1 MKTRPS
7 STTRPT
13 AKRLSLEQKIR
24 LIARRYRAR
33 ERRHR
38 GKSETGNCS
47 SRHAWLAFTCALA
60 VLAVLV
66 LPMVSRA
73 DETTTTFEQ
82 ANQSYAS
89 GHFAEAAHGYEAVVA
104 RQGFSAPVLFNL
116 GNAWLKAGEPG
127 RAILNYKRA
136 QWLAPG
142 DRAIATNLRLARQQA
157 GLAVVEQNSLE
168 KAARLLG
175 FNTLAWVGSAGL
187 VLLCAGIVGGR
198 LLRSGSRK
206 GARVLTGVG
215 AVALAAV
222 VAILA
227 WRWPDLNRAVVL
239 AASTPAR
246 IAPAD
251 AAGVSFNLS
260 AGEIVHARQ
269 THGAFML
276 VRTRDGRTG
285 WVSNAQVT
293 QIVASAPDAPAA
305 PRVNATIPPTAHS

>member
-1 MKTRPS
+1 MKTRQSS
-7 STTRPT
+7 STKPT
-13 AKRLSLEQKIR
+13 AKRPSLEQKIR

-38 GKSETGNCS
+38 HKSENRYCR
-47 SRHAWLAFTCALA
+47 SRRGWLALTCALA
-60 VLAVLV
+60 VFAVLV
-66 LPMVSRA
+66 LPMASRA
-73 DETTTTFEQ
+73 EETTTTFEQ

-89 GHFAEAAHGYEAVVA
+89 GHFAEAAHGYDAVIA

-127 RAILNYKRA
+127 RAILNYERA

-157 GLAVVEQNSLE
+157 GLAVVEQNSFD
-168 KAARLLG
+168 KAARMLG

-198 LLRSGSRK
+198 LFHS
-206 GARVLTGVG
+206 GARMGARALTGVG
-215 AVALAAV
+215 AVALVAV
-222 VAILA
+222 VANLA
-227 WRWPDLNRAVVL
+227 WHWPDLDRVVVL

-260 AGEIVHARQ
+260 AGEIAHASQ
-269 THGAFML
+269 THGAFLL

-285 WVSNAQVT
+285 WVSHAQVAP
-293 QIVASAPDAPAA
+293 IVASAPDAPPA
-305 PRVNATIPPTAHS
+305 PRVNASIPPTAHS